1 MSNSKSAFKQ
11 VISNFILFIDRN
23 KKMILSITLSGIILL
38 ILFQKFKPGYYESTA
53 IVTSGISEY
62 QDVEFHKDEDVR
74 NQRMAIN
81 LINDLQLDI
90 DKEDFTSI
98 KGKLNISIEESSQI
112 KSIVAEPLLRQDK
125 DEKYHS
131 TPDFQITLLVRNSDI
146 IPAIEEGLE
155 FYFEEN
161 RYIQRYWDNFKKK
174 NDDLIESI
182 EEEIEDLQA
191 HRDKIMNSESLSEI
205 SHTSNYVSSGTED
218 VISNEIIILEEKKQR
233 IKTLSLIKPLDFQKP
248 FTRTTV
254 AEREVLI
261 LGTTVGILSFLLSL
275 IIAFIREV
283 KSKQN

>member
-1 MSNSKSAFKQ
+1 
-11 VISNFILFIDRN
+11 
-23 KKMILSITLSGIILL
+23 MILSITLSGIILL

-191 HRDKIMNSESLSEI
+191 HRDKIINSESLSEI